1 MREDELLRVIDELLE
16 GYGYHSCPSFEDL
29 PCGADDLTFD
39 ALRKSFSAA
48 KLELG
53 LRQMRTLSL
62 RNSEGVYTNLGL
74 MLSDQCSFSFQLAS
88 FQGTDVRI
96 IKDRK
101 ILEGSVLSQL

>member
-53 LRQMRTLSL
+53 LR
-62 RNSEGVYTNLGL
+62 
-74 MLSDQCSFSFQLAS
+74 
-88 FQGTDVRI
+88 
-96 IKDRK
+96 
-101 ILEGSVLSQL
+101 